1 MDELLL
7 IVVVYYLPF
16 LLLVTDL
23 FFFIWWLLKEPFVL
37 VGVLVILVDGAFGR
51 LQSSLLFLFG
61 LSVRFSGCP
70 GYLGRW
76 GVRSS
81 GIITSLLLFRLSVQ
95 MKELIVVYIKI
106 EPFVVL
112 TIRIVD
118 NDVYLP
124 GSFFCFLWRFGPI
137 LC

>member
-23 FFFIWWLLKEPFVL
+23 FFYMVAPK
-37 VGVLVILVDGAFGR
+37 GAFC
-51 LQSSLLFLFG
+51 
-61 LSVRFSGCP
+61 FSGCP

-81 GIITSLLLFRLSVQ
+81 AIITSLLLFRLSVQ